1 MEDVTVVIFY
11 VQQPEWHIF
20 LRINTD
26 FTLIQ
31 TKQPPKKLS
40 SYNKNETDPLLT
52 SKKKKK
58 KKIQRII
65 RDDEIQRKSSSHPD
79 THSGCSTHSLTFP
92 HSQPHWQI
100 TYSFMQTESPSLP
113 HWVAHSVIALRE
125 SVSVINSAEQDAA
138 CFTSRPV
145 VKAATCTTPISAH
158 SCN

>member
-58 KKIQRII
+58 KKS
-65 RDDEIQRKSSSHPD
+65 K
-79 THSGCSTHSLTFP
+79 G
-92 HSQPHWQI
+92 
-100 TYSFMQTESPSLP
+100 
-113 HWVAHSVIALRE
+113 
-125 SVSVINSAEQDAA
+125 
-138 CFTSRPV
+138 
-145 VKAATCTTPISAH
+145 
-158 SCN
+158 

>member
-58 KKIQRII
+58 KIQRII

-92 HSQPHWQI
+92 AFSTTLTNHLQLHADWITLPPPLSCPQRYCTQGISLSDQLCRAGRRMLYLPPCSQSRHMH
-100 TYSFMQTESPSLP
+100 YSNFCSLM
-113 HWVAHSVIALRE
+113 
-125 SVSVINSAEQDAA
+125 
-138 CFTSRPV
+138 
-145 VKAATCTTPISAH
+145 
-158 SCN
+158 